1 MGNICFNRLC
11 SDNTIETRTVG
22 TSTDIDYHKIKI
34 KTKKKV
40 VLPSIPE
47 SESNQI

>member
-1 MGNICFNRLC
+1 MGNICSNRLC
-11 SDNTIETRTVG
+11 SDITIETRTIG
-22 TSTDIDYHKIKI
+22 TSTEIDYHKVKI
-34 KTKKKV
+34 KTKKNV